1 MKQLGTPG
9 DRWALARVFGAMIVG
24 AIVAGLVGYLFDLA
38 VGPLIGQS
46 GWWTVFA
53 SGGLIAGAALQ
64 AVREFTNPLPVSSE
78 VGPAE
83 GPAGDPAEPQARR

>member
-24 AIVAGLVGYLFDLA
+24 AVVAGLVGYLFDLV
-38 VGPLIGQS
+38 VGPLIGQG

-53 SGGLIAGAALQ
+53 SGGLIAGATLQ
-64 AVREFTNPLPVSSE
+64 AVREFTNPPPVRPDAAP
-78 VGPAE
+78 VDARPIDAT
-83 GPAGDPAEPQARR
+83 AEP